1 MLDRLFFDV
10 GTVKRIVGG
19 SSRIVI
25 GLVSIGDSESY
36 SLCFGPFLSVLM
48 HRPNFNEL
56 LHSSRLN
63 TDQGV

>member
-36 SLCFGPFLSVLM
+36 SLCFGPFLSV
-48 HRPNFNEL
+48 FNA
-56 LHSSRLN
+56 SA
-63 TDQGV
+63 